1 MGIWQERP
9 ACWQR
14 AACFA
19 SPSLSQPLT
28 EACRTAYPSFSHYFR
43 GLQGHS
49 SGIIRRYFAEGK
61 RVPQRK
67 AGRQRGPEEAVA

>member
-19 SPSLSQPLT
+19 LPSLSQPLL
-28 EACRTAYPSFSHYFR
+28 EAGGTACPSFSHYFR
-43 GLQGHS
+43 GLQGHLS
-49 SGIIRRYFAEGK
+49 RINHRYFVK
-61 RVPQRK
+61 SKCVFQRK
-67 AGRQRGPEEAVA
+67 AWEAVGS